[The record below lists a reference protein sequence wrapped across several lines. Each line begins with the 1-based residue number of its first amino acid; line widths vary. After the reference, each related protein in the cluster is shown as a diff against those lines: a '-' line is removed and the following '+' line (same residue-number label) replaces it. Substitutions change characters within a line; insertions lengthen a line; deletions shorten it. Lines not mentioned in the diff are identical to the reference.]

1 MKTPGTFLHMM
12 WDCPPPSRFW
22 AKVASVMS
30 DILSVTIPVTVS
42 VLLLNDFARLNIT
55 KLKIRIALAGLT
67 AAKKMVA
74 VRWKPPHSLVIRH
87 WVLTFLDVIYLE
99 LSTALIIKA
108 NET

>member
-1 MKTPGTFLHMM
+1 
-12 WDCPPPSRFW
+12 
-22 AKVASVMS
+22 MS

-74 VRWKPPHSLVIRH
+74 VRWKPPHSLVVRH
-87 WVLTFLDVIYLE
+87 WALTFLDVIYL
-99 LSTALIIKA
+99 STARINKTTETNLNNWHSAA
-108 NET
+108 NSLKEFLK